1 MRSKLIKYLKRLIPN
16 NWLTPKNHQCSS
28 FILTWQLLL
37 VHLLEN
43 VGAHPVRLH
52 YVMEQPVTSCYLR
65 NNYIHKMFGS
75 KRIEQRYR
83 TCLLWFLSFK
93 GGGWIM

>member
-1 MRSKLIKYLKRLIPN
+1 MLFCYLFVLHTR
-16 NWLTPKNHQCSS
+16 
-28 FILTWQLLL
+28 QLLL

-65 NNYIHKMFGS
+65 KNYIPKMLSS
-75 KRIEQRYR
+75 KRIVQESYR
-83 TCLLWFLSFK
+83 ECLYFLSFYV
-93 GGGWIM
+93 GGANCTLPQFRYQKLPKF